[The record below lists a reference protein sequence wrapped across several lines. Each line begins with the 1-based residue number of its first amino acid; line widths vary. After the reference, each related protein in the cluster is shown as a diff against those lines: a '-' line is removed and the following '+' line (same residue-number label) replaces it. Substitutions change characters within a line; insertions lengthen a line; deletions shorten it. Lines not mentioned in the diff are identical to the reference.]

1 MFSINTL
8 KQPVPRRDNIG
19 LHPAGL
25 ALPVERQVTAAWE
38 RFVTGLPLEETSVS
52 KFVLSS
58 WERSRRRGVAP
69 GARLAPISVS
79 GEALEKLRWNNHELM
94 WAAQGLFLATSHL
107 LERSGSIML
116 LTDPNGVVLQVVGD
130 MRTVEAGQDVHL
142 VVGGNWNEGAVGTN
156 GIGTTLAMRLPT
168 QVHGAE
174 HFCEGIKR
182 WTCAAAPVFMPGS
195 DQIVGVVDIS
205 GPPATYQANS
215 LALAVAAARQIE
227 AMLGER
233 LSREHSQLLDAC
245 LKMGVRADCLAMI
258 VLDSSAL
265 LIHISG
271 SLPGIILRLGSRL
284 PGLEP
289 GRPVEEWARH
299 LPHGL
304 RSEWLHPVLVEGRTI
319 GALLLVPKRARGI
332 DAERSTSGLPAAT
345 PVGIGSDAAFDGDPK
360 HPGFASLIG
369 ESPAL
374 QTAIARARQLSG
386 RRVAVLIQG
395 ETGVGKELFA
405 REIHGD
411 EARNGPFVP
420 FNCGATTREL
430 IASELF
436 GHVRG
441 AFTGATNEGRPGRFE
456 LAHGGTLCLDEIG
469 ELPLELQPVLL
480 RALEE
485 GVVYRLGE
493 AKPRR
498 VDVRLLAMTNRNLLE
513 DVEAGRFRRDLYH
526 RVCVTRI
533 SVPPLRARVHDVEL
547 LIEHF
552 NVSLAERHR
561 TATRTFGSKVMAIL
575 GAYPWPGNVREL
587 RNVVEGLLLS
597 STEDHVRVDELPEEM
612 LAMIDGS
619 DDSLVAMEP
628 VTSLEDSER
637 KAIVSALSS
646 VQGNLARA
654 ARALGVSRST
664 LYRKVEHYKLTFRT
678 SG

>member
-1 MFSINTL
+1 MFSTNTL
-8 KQPVPRRDNIG
+8 KQSLPGRDGIG
-19 LHPAGL
+19 LQSAGL
-25 ALPVERQVTAAWE
+25 ELPVERQVTEAWE

-69 GARLAPISVS
+69 GARLAPISVC

-94 WAAQGLFLATSHL
+94 RAAQGLFLATSHL

-142 VVGGNWNEGAVGTN
+142 VVGGNWNEGVVGTN

-215 LALAVAAARQIE
+215 LVLAVAAARQIE

-245 LKMGVRADCLAMI
+245 LKMGVRGDCLAMI
-258 VLDSSAL
+258 VLDSSAQ

-271 SLPGIILRLGSRL
+271 SLPGIMLRLGSRL

-289 GRPVEEWARH
+289 GRPVEEWARRM
-299 LPHGL
+299 PQGL
-304 RSEWLHPVLVEGRTI
+304 RPEWLHPVLVEGRTI

-332 DAERSTSGLPAAT
+332 DAERHTGGLPAAPT
-345 PVGIGSDAAFDGDPK
+345 PAGLGSDAALDSDLK

-411 EARNGPFVP
+411 EARNGPFIP

-480 RALEE
+480 RVLEE

-533 SVPPLRARVHDVEL
+533 SVPPLRARAHDVEL

-552 NVSLAERHR
+552 NLSLAERHH
-561 TATRTFGSKVMAIL
+561 TATRTFGPKVMAIL
-575 GAYPWPGNVREL
+575 CAYPWPGNVREL

-612 LAMIDGS
+612 LVLIDGA
-619 DDSLVAMEP
+619 DDARAMEP
-628 VTSLEDSER
+628 VTSLEDTER
-637 KAIVSALSS
+637 QAIVSALTS

>member
-8 KQPVPRRDNIG
+8 KQPLPGRDSIG
-19 LHPAGL
+19 LQPAGL
-25 ALPVERQVTAAWE
+25 ELPVERQVTAAWE
-38 RFVTGLPLEETSVS
+38 RFVSGLPLEETSVS

-69 GARLAPISVS
+69 SARFAPISA
-79 GEALEKLRWNNHELM
+79 GGAALEKLRWNNHELM
-94 WAAQGLFLATSHL
+94 LAAQGLFLATSHL

-142 VVGGNWNEGAVGTN
+142 VVGGNWNEDVVGTN

-215 LALAVAAARQIE
+215 LVLAVAAARQIE

-245 LKMGVRADCLAMI
+245 LKMGARGDCLAMI
-258 VLDSSAL
+258 VLNSNGQ
-265 LIHISG
+265 LIHVSG
-271 SLPGIILRLGSRL
+271 SLPGVILRLGSRL
-284 PGLEP
+284 PGLE
-289 GRPVEEWARH
+289 GRSVEEWARR
-299 LPHGL
+299 LPQGL
-304 RSEWLHPVLVEGRTI
+304 RPEWLHPVLVDGRTI
-319 GALLLVPKRARGI
+319 GALLLVPQRPRGI
-332 DAERSTSGLPAAT
+332 EAERPAGGLPAASRPAGLAADT
-345 PVGIGSDAAFDGDPK
+345 AFDGDLK

-405 REIHGD
+405 REIHGG

-498 VDVRLLAMTNRNLLE
+498 VDVRLLAMTNRNLLA

-533 SVPPLRARVHDVEL
+533 SVPPLRARAHDVEL

-552 NVSLAERHR
+552 NLSLAERHH

-575 GAYPWPGNVREL
+575 CAYPWPGNVREL

-612 LAMIDGS
+612 LGLTDSA
-619 DDSLVAMEP
+619 DDASVAIEP
-628 VTSLEDSER
+628 VTNLEDTER
-637 KAIVSALSS
+637 QAIVSALAS

-664 LYRKVEHYKLTFRT
+664 LYRKVEHYKLAFRT

>member
-8 KQPVPRRDNIG
+8 KQPLQGRDSIG
-19 LHPAGL
+19 LRPAGL
-25 ALPVERQVTAAWE
+25 ELPVERQVTAAWE
-38 RFVTGLPLEETSVS
+38 RFVSGLPLQETSVS

-58 WERSRRRGVAP
+58 WERSRHRGVAP
-69 GARLAPISVS
+69 DARLAPISVS
-79 GEALEKLRWNNHELM
+79 GDAMEKLRRNNHELLR
-94 WAAQGLFLATSHL
+94 AAQGLFLATSHL
-107 LERSGSIML
+107 LERSGSMML

-142 VVGGNWNEGAVGTN
+142 VVGGNWNEGVVGTN

-182 WTCAAAPVFMPGS
+182 WTCAAAPVFLPGS

-233 LSREHSQLLDAC
+233 LIREHSQLLDAC
-245 LKMGVRADCLAMI
+245 LKMGIRSDCLAMI
-258 VLDSSAL
+258 VLDSGAQI
-265 LIHISG
+265 IHVSG
-271 SLPGIILRLGSRL
+271 SLPGVTLRLGSRL
-284 PGLEP
+284 PGLE
-289 GRPVEEWARH
+289 GRSVEEWARR
-299 LPHGL
+299 LPQGL
-304 RSEWLHPVLVEGRTI
+304 RPEWLHPVLVDGRTI
-319 GALLLVPKRARGI
+319 GALLLVPQRPRGI
-332 DAERSTSGLPAAT
+332 EAERPAGGLPAT
-345 PVGIGSDAAFDGDPK
+345 SRPAALAADTAYDGDLK

-405 REIHGD
+405 REIHGG

-441 AFTGATNEGRPGRFE
+441 AFTGATNEGRAGRFE

-533 SVPPLRARVHDVEL
+533 SVPPLRARANDVEL
-547 LIEHF
+547 LIQHF
-552 NVSLAERHR
+552 NLSLAERHR
-561 TATRTFGSKVMAIL
+561 TATRTFGPKVMAIL
-575 GAYPWPGNVREL
+575 CAYPWPGNVREL

-597 STEDHVRVDELPEEM
+597 STEDQVRVDELPEEM
-612 LAMIDGS
+612 LELIDGA
-619 DDSLVAMEP
+619 DDAVAMEP
-628 VTSLEDSER
+628 VTSLEDTER
-637 KAIVSALSS
+637 QAIVSALAS

-664 LYRKVEHYKLTFRT
+664 LYRKVEHYKLAFRT

>member
-1 MFSINTL
+1 
-8 KQPVPRRDNIG
+8 
-19 LHPAGL
+19 
-25 ALPVERQVTAAWE
+25 
-38 RFVTGLPLEETSVS
+38 
-52 KFVLSS
+52 
-58 WERSRRRGVAP
+58 
-69 GARLAPISVS
+69 
-79 GEALEKLRWNNHELM
+79 
-94 WAAQGLFLATSHL
+94 
-107 LERSGSIML
+107 ML

-142 VVGGNWNEGAVGTN
+142 VVGGNWNESVVGTN
-156 GIGTTLAMRLPT
+156 GIGTTLAMRSPT

-195 DQIVGVVDIS
+195 DQVLGVVDIS
-205 GPPATYQANS
+205 GPPETYQANS
-215 LALAVAAARQIE
+215 LVLAVAAARQIE

-233 LSREHSQLLDAC
+233 LSREHNQLLDAC
-245 LKMGVRADCLAMI
+245 LKIGARGDCVAMM
-258 VLDSSAL
+258 VLDSSAQ

-271 SLPGIILRLGSRL
+271 SLPGMVLRLGSRL
-284 PGLEP
+284 AGLEP
-289 GRPVEEWARH
+289 GRSVEDWARH
-299 LPHGL
+299 LPTGL
-304 RSEWLHPVLVEGRTI
+304 RPEWLHPVQVDGRTI
-319 GALLLVPKRARGI
+319 GALLLVPKRVPGPSVQRPVEELPSAHLTKLVL
-332 DAERSTSGLPAAT
+332 DAVSA
-345 PVGIGSDAAFDGDPK
+345 SDLK

-369 ESPAL
+369 QSPAL
-374 QTAIARARQLSG
+374 LTTIAQARQLSG

-411 EARNGPFVP
+411 EVRNGLFVP
-420 FNCGATTREL
+420 FNCGATTKEL

-526 RVCVTRI
+526 RVCVTRVI
-533 SVPPLRARVHDVEL
+533 VPPLRERAHDVEL
-547 LIEHF
+547 LVEHF
-552 NVSLAERHR
+552 NRNLAERHR
-561 TATRTFGSKVMAIL
+561 MATRTFGPKVMAIMC
-575 GAYPWPGNVREL
+575 AYSWPGNVREL

-597 STEDHVRVDELPEEM
+597 SMDDHVRVDELPDEM
-612 LAMIDGS
+612 LASSDGA
-619 DDSLVAMEP
+619 DDVLVAAEP

-654 ARALGVSRST
+654 ARVLGVSRST

>member
-8 KQPVPRRDNIG
+8 KQPLPGRDSIG
-19 LHPAGL
+19 LQPAGL
-25 ALPVERQVTAAWE
+25 ELPVERQVTAAWE
-38 RFVTGLPLEETSVS
+38 RFVSGLPLEETSVS

-69 GARLAPISVS
+69 SARFAPISA
-79 GEALEKLRWNNHELM
+79 GGAALEKLRWNNHELM
-94 WAAQGLFLATSHL
+94 LAAQGLFLATSHL

-142 VVGGNWNEGAVGTN
+142 VVGGNWNEDVVGTN

-215 LALAVAAARQIE
+215 LVLAVAAARQIE

-245 LKMGVRADCLAMI
+245 LKMGARGGCLAMI
-258 VLDSSAL
+258 VLNSNAQ
-265 LIHISG
+265 LIHVSG
-271 SLPGIILRLGSRL
+271 SLPGIMLRLGSRL

-289 GRPVEEWARH
+289 GRTVEEWARRM
-299 LPHGL
+299 PHGL
-304 RSEWLHPVLVEGRTI
+304 RPEWLHPVQVEGRII
-319 GALLLVPKRARGI
+319 GALLLVPKRVRGI
-332 DAERSTSGLPAAT
+332 DVERHTAGLPVAT
-345 PVGIGSDAAFDGDPK
+345 PAGLGSDAAFDSDLK

-374 QTAIARARQLSG
+374 QTAITRARQLSG

-480 RALEE
+480 RVLEE

-533 SVPPLRARVHDVEL
+533 SVPPLRARAHDVEL

-552 NVSLAERHR
+552 NLSLAERHH
-561 TATRTFGSKVMAIL
+561 TATRTFGPKVMAIL
-575 GAYPWPGNVREL
+575 CAYPWPGNVREL

-612 LAMIDGS
+612 LELIDGA
-619 DDSLVAMEP
+619 DDAVAMEP
-628 VTSLEDSER
+628 VTSLEDTER
-637 KAIVSALSS
+637 QAIVSALTS

-654 ARALGVSRST
+654 ARALGVSRSN

>member
-8 KQPVPRRDNIG
+8 KQPLPGRDSIG
-19 LHPAGL
+19 LQPAGL
-25 ALPVERQVTAAWE
+25 ELPVERQVTAAWE
-38 RFVTGLPLEETSVS
+38 RFVSGLPLEETSVS

-69 GARLAPISVS
+69 SARFAPISA
-79 GEALEKLRWNNHELM
+79 GGAALEKLRWNNHELM
-94 WAAQGLFLATSHL
+94 LAAQGLFLATSHL

-142 VVGGNWNEGAVGTN
+142 VVGGNWNEGVVGTN

-215 LALAVAAARQIE
+215 LVLAVAAARQIE

-245 LKMGVRADCLAMI
+245 LKMGIRSDCLAMI
-258 VLDSSAL
+258 VLDSGAQI
-265 LIHISG
+265 IHVSG
-271 SLPGIILRLGSRL
+271 SLPGVTLRLGSRL
-284 PGLEP
+284 PGLE
-289 GRPVEEWARH
+289 GRSVEEWARR
-299 LPHGL
+299 LPQGL
-304 RSEWLHPVLVEGRTI
+304 RPEWLHPVLVDGRTI
-319 GALLLVPKRARGI
+319 GALLLVPQRPRGI
-332 DAERSTSGLPAAT
+332 EAERPAGGLPAASR
-345 PVGIGSDAAFDGDPK
+345 PAALAADTAYDGDLK

-374 QTAIARARQLSG
+374 QTAITRARQLSG

-480 RALEE
+480 RVLEE

-533 SVPPLRARVHDVEL
+533 SVPPLRARAHDVEL

-552 NVSLAERHR
+552 NLSLAERHH
-561 TATRTFGSKVMAIL
+561 TATRTFGPKVMAIL
-575 GAYPWPGNVREL
+575 CAYPWPGNVREL

-612 LAMIDGS
+612 LVLDDGA
-619 DDSLVAMEP
+619 DEAVAMEP
-628 VTSLEDSER
+628 VSSLEDTER
-637 KAIVSALSS
+637 QAIVSALTS